1 MYDIIAFIGI
11 IFAIIAL
18 IVTFILRGLKKRTLA
33 NVFEL
38 IAVLFLVVYS
48 AKFAY
53 LFGSIIKLD
62 FDEWAGILFFLFTF
76 ALATYKVIHF
86 VRYR

>member
-11 IFAIIAL
+11 ICAIIAL
-18 IVTFILRGLKKRTLA
+18 AVTFILRGFKKRTLA

-38 IAVLFLVVYS
+38 VAILFLVIYS

-53 LFGSIIKLD
+53 LFGSIIKLN
-62 FDEWAGILFFLFTF
+62 FDEWAGVLFFVFTL